1 MTPITLQKQLG
12 KKDPFSCPEEEAYLN
27 LRRTFSL
34 LDHQSEQYFKSNGL
48 SHATYNVLR
57 ILRGLSRQSDKARAP
72 AKVRSSDIA
81 RWLVSAVPDLTRLVD
96 RLIGEGLVER
106 TRCEEDR
113 RVVFVGITRKG
124 LQRLAKIDKSIAD
137 QNRILLGHLSRRELE
152 TLNRL
157 LVKARSSVE
166 TNTQPDRSS

>member
-1 MTPITLQKQLG
+1 MTQIGLKAEL
-12 KKDPFSCPEEEAYLN
+12 KKKGAWNSPEQEALMN
-27 LRRTFSL
+27 LMRTNSMFACRADRFFRGHGIS
-34 LDHQSEQYFKSNGL
+34 SPQYNI
-48 SHATYNVLR
+48 LR
-57 ILRGLSRQSDKARAP
+57 ILRGHDGQGLPSLE
-72 AKVRSSDIA
+72 IA
-81 RWLVSAVPDLTRLVD
+81 SQMIAIVPDITRLLD
-96 RLIGEGLVER
+96 RLENAGYVKR
-106 TRCEEDR
+106 QRSTEDR